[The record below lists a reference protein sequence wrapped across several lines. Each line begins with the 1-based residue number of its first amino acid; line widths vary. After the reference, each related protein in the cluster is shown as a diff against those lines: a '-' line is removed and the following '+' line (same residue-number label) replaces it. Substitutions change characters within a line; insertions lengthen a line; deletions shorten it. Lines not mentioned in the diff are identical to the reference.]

1 MLILNGHAGE
11 LGDISMKTGMI
22 AAGLGLAVSGVASA
36 AFTGYTVVE
45 TNVTSGGLNLTRYEL
60 FANFNGATDTVLNVF
75 NFTSTAASAGVD
87 AYGGFWHKDNSDY
100 NGGVLS
106 QQYGTW
112 APQLVGAA
120 ATNRPFD
127 SFLLIGGNPL
137 GTNTTNADPSW
148 NSGGSGSHAGSAS
161 GWSRADLVNN
171 PTIGWFNSSPPNN
184 QGRVGVAP
192 NTATQVKLGQFILS
206 QNTQFRTYSL
216 RTAFNNGAGGGVVF
230 ADGTFTLGTIPAPG
244 AVALLGL
251 AGLAGRRR
259 R

>member
-1 MLILNGHAGE
+1 
-11 LGDISMKTGMI
+11 MKTAMI
-22 AAGLGLAVSGVASA
+22 AAATLAATSAASA
-36 AFTGYTVVE
+36 ALTGWS
-45 TNVTSGGLNLTRYEL
+45 VTSTAVSSGGQSLIRYEV
-60 FANFNGATDTVLNVF
+60 FATFNGTTDTLLNVF
-75 NFTSTAASAGVD
+75 NFGASGSGQED
-87 AYGGFWHKDNSDY
+87 WYGGFWHKDNSDY

-112 APQLVGAA
+112 APQLTGGAA
-120 ATNRPFD
+120 TTRPFD
-127 SFLLIGGNPL
+127 SFLLIGGNPA

-148 NSGGSGSHAGSAS
+148 NSGGSGSHAGNSN

-171 PTIGWFNSSPPNN
+171 PTIGWFNSSPPNL
-184 QGRVGVAP
+184 QGRVGIAP
-192 NTATQVKLGQFILS
+192 NTATAVKLGQFVLS
-206 QNTQFRTYSL
+206 QSETNFRTFSL

-244 AVALLGL
+244 AIALLGL

>member
-1 MLILNGHAGE
+1 
-11 LGDISMKTGMI
+11 MKTGMI

-36 AFTGYTVVE
+36 AFVNYTVVA
-45 TNVTSGGLNLTRYEL
+45 TNVTSGGQNLTRYEL

-75 NFTSTAASAGVD
+75 NLALVSTNEAD

-112 APQLVGAA
+112 APQLVGSPTA
-120 ATNRPFD
+120 NRPFD
-127 SFLLIGGNPL
+127 SFLVIGGNPS

-148 NSGGSGSHAGSAS
+148 NSGGSGSHAGNSN

-171 PTIGWFNSSPPNN
+171 STIGWFNSSPPNL
-184 QGRVGVAP
+184 QGRVGIAP
-192 NTATQVKLGQFILS
+192 NTATAVKLGQFVLS
-206 QNTQFRTYSL
+206 QSETNFRTFSL
-216 RTAFNNGAGGGVVF
+216 RTAFNNGAGGSVVF
-230 ADGTFTLGTIPAPG
+230 ADGTFTLGVPAPG
-244 AVALLGL
+244 AIALLGL